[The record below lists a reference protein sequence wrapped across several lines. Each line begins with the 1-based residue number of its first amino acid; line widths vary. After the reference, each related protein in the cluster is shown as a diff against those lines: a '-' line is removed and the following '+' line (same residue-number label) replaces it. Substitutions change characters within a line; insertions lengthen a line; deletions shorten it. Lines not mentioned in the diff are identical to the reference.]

1 MCDDKDK
8 YSNAAKDYM
17 TLDINEYEKDKNR
30 AIKSEQRREKYEANW
45 NINKVNLNEIVN
57 LFWPNAIGKTQS
69 GIKFVFKKEHY
80 AIECDK
86 VAGYLRIY
94 DRKLK
99 KYIKLDG
106 SIGNR
111 DETHFKIKK
120 RDEILWIIMK

>member
-57 LFWPNAIGKTQS
+57 LF
-69 GIKFVFKKEHY
+69 
-80 AIECDK
+80 
-86 VAGYLRIY
+86 
-94 DRKLK
+94 
-99 KYIKLDG
+99 
-106 SIGNR
+106 
-111 DETHFKIKK
+111 
-120 RDEILWIIMK
+120 

>member
-57 LFWPNAIGKTQS
+57 LFCPNAIGETQS
-69 GIKFVFKKEHY
+69 GIKFVFKNEHY

-120 RDEILWIIMK
+120 RDEIL